1 MIGGTG
7 YGFFRFRLE
16 KRGVSSILFFIMS
29 RENVML
35 FYSVLDRDPA
45 LRARALGLR
54 KTLKDQEDVLDAF
67 LALAEETGFPFT
79 LEEYLSVQYER
90 ASFTDP
96 EENNRKAR
104 KS

>member
-1 MIGGTG
+1 
-7 YGFFRFRLE
+7 
-16 KRGVSSILFFIMS
+16 MS

-54 KTLKDQEDVLDAF
+54 KTLKDQEEVLSAF
-67 LALAEETGFPFT
+67 LALAAEAGLPFT

-90 ASFTDP
+90 ASFVDT
-96 EENNRKAR
+96 EENIRRKR

>member
-1 MIGGTG
+1 
-7 YGFFRFRLE
+7 
-16 KRGVSSILFFIMS
+16 MS

-45 LRARALGLR
+45 LRARALDLR

-67 LALAEETGFPFT
+67 LDLARETGLPFT

-90 ASFTDP
+90 AAFTDK
-96 EENNRKAR
+96 EGNIRKER
-104 KS
+104 